1 MLRDSR
7 CIIPSNQRPTC
18 LQHPDRTRGLPGYSL
33 ELLVLIN
40 DLDAM
45 LVLLPTRRLPNGSEM
60 AVHHQRRSGRMFSVA
75 GPSVPVDVECR
86 RHGGTTPRELA
97 NKIICEREVDVD
109 VTRRGVHSLSR
120 PRLRK
125 PSWSFLRMLR
135 DIPIPCAP
143 WLLLHLLN

>member
-1 MLRDSR
+1 
-7 CIIPSNQRPTC
+7 
-18 LQHPDRTRGLPGYSL
+18 
-33 ELLVLIN
+33 
-40 DLDAM
+40 
-45 LVLLPTRRLPNGSEM
+45 
-60 AVHHQRRSGRMFSVA
+60 MFSVA

-125 PSWSFLRMLR
+125 PSRSFLRMLR

>member
-7 CIIPSNQRPTC
+7 CIIRSNQRPTC
-18 LQHPDRTRGLPGYSL
+18 LQHPDCIRRLPEYSL

-40 DLDAM
+40 DLDTM
-45 LVLLPTRRLPNGSEM
+45 LVLLPTGRLPNGSEM
-60 AVHHQRRSGRMFSVA
+60 AIHHQRRSGRMFSVA

-86 RHGGTTPRELA
+86 RHDGTTPKELA

-125 PSWSFLRMLR
+125 PSWSYVERHPYPMS
-135 DIPIPCAP
+135 P

>member
-7 CIIPSNQRPTC
+7 CIIPSNQRSTC
-18 LQHPDRTRGLPGYSL
+18 LQHPDCTRGLPGYSL

-45 LVLLPTRRLPNGSEM
+45 LVLLPTGRLPNGNEM
-60 AVHHQRRSGRMFSVA
+60 AVHHQRRSGRKFNVA

-97 NKIICEREVDVD
+97 NKIIYEREVDVD
-109 VTRRGVHSLSR
+109 VTRRGV
-120 PRLRK
+120 PRGSGFIRCLV
-125 PSWSFLRMLR
+125 L
-135 DIPIPCAP
+135 A
-143 WLLLHLLN
+143 

>member
-7 CIIPSNQRPTC
+7 CIIPSNQHLTC
-18 LQHPDRTRGLPGYSL
+18 LRHPDCIRGLPEYSL

-109 VTRRGVHSLSR
+109 VTRRGVHSLFR

-125 PSWSFLRMLR
+125 PSRSFLRMLR
-135 DIPIPCAP
+135 DIPISCAP